1 MNSVTSETE
10 AFKVAGGDLDV
21 PGQRLEACEVVEG
34 AWRFLLLVYRVEY
47 GGGPLSET
55 PPRVVRFSDGV
66 HSILVAPRLLLSSP
80 RYYRELEEKSAA
92 SVVQPKAQARRRGVS
107 PKGETAHGRIGDRME
122 ARFQKE
128 LDLKEF
134 HRRFAPQLTDAPVI
148 GSARLTYGTDGCWIL
163 CTSLEPETSRGFERL
178 WSEFPEYDCA
188 TIIPDPSRF
197 ALQLGRD
204 FGNQHGEDAI
214 RANGITILRMEK
226 IAHAFI
232 EAGVPVPEAVVVVR
246 HGLVVYV
253 DEAADLIERYPPEV
267 QSTVLPFV
275 KRPLFADQ
283 NEYRFTVSLGGE
295 PKRQRVCVDV
305 SDEMRGLAGGCLER

>member
-1 MNSVTSETE
+1 M
-10 AFKVAGGDLDV
+10 AGGDLDV

-55 PPRVVRFSDGV
+55 PPRVVRFSEGV
-66 HSILVAPRLLLSSP
+66 HAILVAPRLLLSSP
-80 RYYRELEEKSAA
+80 SYYRELEEKSAA
-92 SVVQPKAQARRRGVS
+92 SVVKPKAQARRRG
-107 PKGETAHGRIGDRME
+107 GETAHGRIGDRME

-163 CTSLEPETSRGFERL
+163 CTSLEPQRSRGFERL

-188 TIIPDPSRF
+188 TIVPDPSRF

-214 RANGITILRMEK
+214 RANVITILRMAK
-226 IAHAFI
+226 IAHGFI
-232 EAGVPVPEAVVVVR
+232 EAGAPVPEAVVVVR
-246 HGLVVYV
+246 HGQVVYV
-253 DEAADLIERYPPEV
+253 DEAADLIERYPPEP
-267 QSTVLPFV
+267 QSTVIPFI
-275 KRPLFADQ
+275 KRPQFADQ

-295 PKRQRVCVDV
+295 PKRERVCVDV
-305 SDEMRGLAGGCLER
+305 SDELRGLIGGYLAR